1 MVLAQGGPKMAG
13 VEFTAQVK
21 DGSTIEIPD
30 AYKGKVQGAV
40 KVTAEVTENDGDKD
54 DANYL
59 ACLRA
64 HPLPWKG
71 PFLSRNEC
79 HER

>member
-1 MVLAQGGPKMAG
+1 MAT

-30 AYKGKVQGAV
+30 AYKGKVRGAV
-40 KVTAEVTENDGDKD
+40 KVTAEVPEQDGDKD
-54 DANYL
+54 AANYL
-59 ACLRA
+59 AYLME

-71 PFLSRNEC
+71 PFMPRDEC